1 MSALS
6 FLRRVPFSSSFPC
19 PQGHIGP
26 GTEFGF
32 TLPSTN
38 LKEPLEALSQAS
50 GHHRV
55 CVRIDHLP
63 VKILQPGMR
72 GPGVWARTEVGRPP
86 GSGGRAPRSHQP
98 RPCALH
104 SQGRQGELREGV
116 SGGRRA
122 GQRRLRHGLR
132 RQPHRRRAPGESGRP
147 APWILGPRA
156 SLRPRGPDHWS
167 LPPRWP

>member
-50 GHHRV
+50 GHHSV
-55 CVRIDHLP
+55 CVRISAPGAAKNITCALVLSAATVG
-63 VKILQPGMR
+63 VKFFPFYSVLEISCRCVSLMTL
-72 GPGVWARTEVGRPP
+72 TE
-86 GSGGRAPRSHQP
+86 GRA
-98 RPCALH
+98 
-104 SQGRQGELREGV
+104 EK
-116 SGGRRA
+116 
-122 GQRRLRHGLR
+122 GL
-132 RQPHRRRAPGESGRP
+132 GKCM
-147 APWILGPRA
+147 
-156 SLRPRGPDHWS
+156 
-167 LPPRWP
+167 